1 MEIMAT
7 VSNPSPNPKARC
19 PRCRWAM
26 EIMTI
31 SEYSYYQDNMRN
43 NIIMTF
49 KGLGKRGGPM
59 EAPYDGIGLIL
70 PEYPR
75 RTLCSSRTA

>member
-1 MEIMAT
+1 
-7 VSNPSPNPKARC
+7 
-19 PRCRWAM
+19 M

-49 KGLGKRGGPM
+49 KGLGKRGRPSG
-59 EAPYDGIGLIL
+59 AG
-70 PEYPR
+70 
-75 RTLCSSRTA
+75 